1 MYILESLYTFLT
13 KIRVTVRNKE
23 LVFKTCPP
31 GGVHSPESLVIHS
44 NVVSFVSQLLLAVV
58 ILSWSYVI
66 YASRIA
72 SHWLLEKRTA
82 LLQQD

>member
-1 MYILESLYTFLT
+1 MESLYTFLT
-13 KIRVTVRNKE
+13 KIRVKVRNTE
-23 LVFKTCPP
+23 LVFEIFPP
-31 GGVHSPESLVIHS
+31 GGVDSPESSVIHS

-72 SHWLLEKRTA
+72 SHWLLEKRTI

>member
-1 MYILESLYTFLT
+1 MYIVESLYTFLT
-13 KIRVTVRNKE
+13 KIRVKVRNKE
-23 LVFKTCPP
+23 LVFKTWPP
-31 GGVHSPESLVIHS
+31 GGVDSPESL
-44 NVVSFVSQLLLAVV
+44 VSFVSQLLLAVV

-72 SHWLLEKRTA
+72 SHWLLEKRTT

>member
-1 MYILESLYTFLT
+1 MCILESLYTFLT
-13 KIRVTVRNKE
+13 KIRVKVRNKE

-31 GGVHSPESLVIHS
+31 GGADSPEVPVIHS
-44 NVVSFVSQLLLAVV
+44 NVVSFVSQLLMAVV

-72 SHWLLEKRTA
+72 SHWLLEKRPTP
-82 LLQQD
+82 LQEN